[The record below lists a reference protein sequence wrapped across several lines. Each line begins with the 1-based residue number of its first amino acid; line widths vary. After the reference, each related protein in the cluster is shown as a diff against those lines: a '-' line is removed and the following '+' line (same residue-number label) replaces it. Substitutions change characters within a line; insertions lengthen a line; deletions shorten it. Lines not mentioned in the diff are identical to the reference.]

1 MGHKIFV
8 SLAPEKLNDK
18 ANEEINK
25 ELELF
30 LTNKEKTINAKC
42 IRTNEGFV
50 VLKDSM
56 IAMEDVDSNNES
68 IKKIRKELIEKEE
81 IVYGVLKKNILFNSA
96 STASKFVMGYSTN
109 GRIYWKDVT
118 GKTLKEIEEE
128 ENNIKL

>member
-8 SLAPEKLNDK
+8 SLAPEKLNYK

-68 IKKIRKELIEKEE
+68 IKKIRKELIKKEE
-81 IVYGVLKKNILFNSA
+81 IVDGVLKKNMLFNSA
-96 STASKFVMGYSTN
+96 SYASGFVIGRSTN
-109 GRIYWKDVT
+109 GRTYWKDIT

-128 ENNIKL
+128 NNIGL